1 MWGTDMTFELVFP
14 WVEWTVITMAGG
26 RSVHAKIDT
35 GSPLTLVGIHNARA
49 LGIST
54 AFTSKQPCMRYSG
67 VSGKSDGYAFK
78 VSCSSLP
85 VGDAELPCS
94 FVYIP
99 FEYIVDKK
107 EKKVKY
113 KYITP
118 QKYLIGTDIL
128 NGYDVSVK
136 FKKASASNNVESVS
150 LKLTEHGFNLSTATR
165 KEQTFYQL
173 APKVDEIGE
182 ITSGSEVLIE
192 CVF

>member
-1 MWGTDMTFELVFP
+1 
-14 WVEWTVITMAGG
+14 MAGG
-26 RSVHAKIDT
+26 RLVYAKIDT
-35 GSPLTLVGIHNARA
+35 GSPLTLVGIHNARS

-54 AFTSKQPCMRYSG
+54 AFTSKQPCARYSG

-78 VSCSSLP
+78 VPCSSLP

-107 EKKVKY
+107 EKKLRY

-136 FKKASASNNVESVS
+136 FKKDKKDNSVESVE
-150 LKLTEHGFNLSTATR
+150 LELAGHGLALPIKPAKKDT
-165 KEQTFYQL
+165 TFAMY
-173 APKVDEIGE
+173 APKVDEIGD
-182 ITSGSEVLIE
+182 IVVE
-192 CVF
+192 CVEMA

>member
-1 MWGTDMTFELVFP
+1 
-14 WVEWTVITMAGG
+14 MAGG
-26 RSVHAKIDT
+26 RLVYAKIDT

-54 AFTSKQPCMRYSG
+54 AFTSKQPCARYSG

-78 VSCSSLP
+78 VPCSSLP

-107 EKKVKY
+107 KKKLRY

-136 FKKASASNNVESVS
+136 FKKDKKDNSVESVE
-150 LKLTEHGFNLSTATR
+150 LELAGHGLALPIKPAKKDSTFAM
-165 KEQTFYQL
+165 Y
-173 APKVDEIGE
+173 APKVDEIDD
-182 ITSGSEVLIE
+182 IVVE
-192 CVF
+192 CVEIA